1 MKYSVPGAT
10 KCNKITMLPKRG
22 VERLNE
28 VDKTMLTVSELA
40 DYLRLSRSM
49 AYELTRRAGFP
60 CLRIGR
66 KILVPA
72 DGLKAWVDEQIQ
84 TS

>member
-1 MKYSVPGAT
+1 
-10 KCNKITMLPKRG
+10 
-22 VERLNE
+22 LNE
-28 VDKTMLTVSELA
+28 VDKAMLTVSEVA
-40 DYLRLSRSM
+40 DYLRLSKSM

-66 KILVPA
+66 KVLVPA
-72 DGLKAWVDEQIQ
+72 DGLKAWIESQIQ

>member
-1 MKYSVPGAT
+1 M
-10 KCNKITMLPKRG
+10 
-22 VERLNE
+22 ERLNE
-28 VDKTMLTVSELA
+28 VDKAMLTVSEVA
-40 DYLRLSRSM
+40 DYLRLSKSM

-66 KILVPA
+66 KVLVPA
-72 DGLKAWVDEQIQ
+72 DGLKAWIESQIQ

>member
-1 MKYSVPGAT
+1 M
-10 KCNKITMLPKRG
+10 
-22 VERLNE
+22 NE
-28 VDKTMLTVSELA
+28 VDKAMLTVSEVA
-40 DYLRLSRSM
+40 DYLRLSKSM

-66 KILVPA
+66 KVLVPA
-72 DGLKAWVDEQIQ
+72 DGLKAWIESQIQ